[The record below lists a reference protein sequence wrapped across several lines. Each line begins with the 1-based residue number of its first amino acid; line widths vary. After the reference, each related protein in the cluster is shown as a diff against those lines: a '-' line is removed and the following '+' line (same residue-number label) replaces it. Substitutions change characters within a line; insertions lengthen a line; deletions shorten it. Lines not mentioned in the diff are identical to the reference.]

1 MNKLVQ
7 TALIPTALALTLTG
21 VLGTAFAQTTPAQAT
36 PARPNVLFLADT
48 GRPGAV
54 DVYVDGTRVEAGV
67 QATGRPRPLVLAP
80 GAHEITVKTSLSG
93 EVLATATLNVAPNSL
108 NAVSF
113 QNSSNVPGVHATDY
127 TLALASGGT
136 AVRSLV
142 QSD

>member
-1 MNKLVQ
+1 MNKLVK
-7 TALIPTALALTLTG
+7 TALIPTAFALTLTG
-21 VLGTAFAQTTPAQAT
+21 VLGTALAQTTP
-36 PARPNVLFLADT
+36 PRPNVLFLADT

-54 DVYVDGTRVEAGV
+54 DVYVDGAQVKAGV
-67 QATGRPRPLVLAP
+67 QATGRPSPLFLTP

-108 NAVSF
+108 NAVSL

-136 AVRSLV
+136 AVRNLV